1 MSHYYVHNYV
11 GQKRKVQD
19 VSTVEALEKI
29 FEQAEER
36 AAERELKMRKMELEF
51 EERVREKE
59 DQCDLNML
67 NMFGTILQKFSETRQ
82 S

>member
-1 MSHYYVHNYV
+1 M
-11 GQKRKVQD
+11 
-19 VSTVEALEKI
+19 STVEALEKI

>member
-1 MSHYYVHNYV
+1 M
-11 GQKRKVQD
+11 
-19 VSTVEALEKI
+19 STVEALEKI

-59 DQCDLNML
+59 DQRDLNML